1 MLKSI
6 YKKAFVCLWSMIFFQ
21 TVGFSQ
27 QISSKYEFLWAIRHP
42 VAAFKI
48 KKQLPLIFHHY
59 DLVKRSKA
67 LDTLESG
74 GKMYAFRHV
83 YAMAYLMGY
92 VNENKLRKLGIAHEK
107 GNYHQFTK
115 HQLEFSERPDSLACI
130 MDLRNN
136 ELGIELNSAALR
148 YNPDSLEKVVVT
160 QIQLGKAWY
169 FKRNDQKSYVS
180 CENKPVVLSNYANN
194 WFIPKCLIPTNL

>member
-6 YKKAFVCLWSMIFFQ
+6 YIKAFVCLWSMNFFQ
-21 TVGFSQ
+21 TLGFAQ

-59 DLVKRSKA
+59 ELVKRSKL
-67 LDTLESG
+67 LDTLGNG
-74 GKMYAFRHV
+74 GKLDAFRHV
-83 YAMAYLMGY
+83 YFMAYLINY
-92 VNENKLRKLGIAHEK
+92 VKEEKLRKLGIAHEK
-107 GNYHQFTK
+107 GNYHQFIK

-136 ELGIELNSAALR
+136 EVGFELKKALTCFK
-148 YNPDSLEKVVVT
+148 PDSLVNVVIR
-160 QIQLGKAWY
+160 QIHQGKAWY
-169 FKRNDQKSYVS
+169 LKRNQQKNYIS
-180 CENKPVVLSNYANN
+180 CENEAINLYLYTNK